1 MFREGVIF
9 IALLLRISSIFHSSA
24 SVQNSKNIQLH
35 IIQSGLQ
42 QQPENRCTMDADFT
56 AVLSLSNIT
65 LSDKIDADSVYAK
78 KSRNITSSSC

>member
-24 SVQNSKNIQLH
+24 SVQNSENIQLH

-42 QQPENRCTMDADFT
+42 QRPENRCTMDADFT